1 MSIEKTKCRAR
12 VLGMQIS
19 CVPSPSTRKRAA
31 EGQLDLCLPQ
41 RVACEVWYHR
51 NARSNQKIHVAMAD
65 ACSRAGRKVQVRR
78 SARACGRVQG
88 RMGNLVDCARAKAG
102 MDMRPAG
109 GCADRCMHGG
119 RQGRACAAVGRG
131 GRVRT
136 NEQSRALEPMRAFK
150 PVRHA
155 GGGCQTTTVAYQCP
169 RFKAAPTT
177 SRAAPNRTST
187 ASTSNVNEK
196 PARKSSGHPS
206 T

>member
-1 MSIEKTKCRAR
+1 
-12 VLGMQIS
+12 MQTS
-19 CVPSPSTRKRAA
+19 CAPSPSTRKRAA

-51 NARSNQKIHVAMAD
+51 NARSNQKKTTLRWPVHA
-65 ACSRAGRKVQVRR
+65 RGPAGECR
-78 SARACGRVQG
+78 CDGRHG
-88 RMGNLVDCARAKAG
+88 R
-102 MDMRPAG
+102 AG
-109 GCADRCMHGG
+109 GCRGVWEISRTVHARRPAWTCGP
-119 RQGRACAAVGRG
+119 RAGARTGECAAVGRG
-131 GRVRT
+131 VRVRT
-136 NEQSRALEPMRAFK
+136 NEPSRALEPMRTLK

-155 GGGCQTTTVAYQCP
+155 GGGCQTTTVAHQRP

-196 PARKSSGHPS
+196 PARKSSGRPS

>member
-1 MSIEKTKCRAR
+1 
-12 VLGMQIS
+12 MQTS
-19 CVPSPSTRKRAA
+19 CAPSPSTRKHAA

-51 NARSNQKIHVAMAD
+51 NARSNQKKSTLRWPMHARGPAGECRCD
-65 ACSRAGRKVQVRR
+65 GRHGRAGECRGVWEISRTVHAQ
-78 SARACGRVQG
+78 
-88 RMGNLVDCARAKAG
+88 
-102 MDMRPAG
+102 RPAWTCG
-109 GCADRCMHGG
+109 PRAGARTG
-119 RQGRACAAVGRG
+119 ACAAVGRS

-155 GGGCQTTTVAYQCP
+155 GGGCQTATVAHQRP
-169 RFKAAPTT
+169 RFKTAPTT

-187 ASTSNVNEK
+187 ASTSNVNER
-196 PARKSSGHPS
+196 PARKSSGRPS

>member
-12 VLGMQIS
+12 VLGMQTS

-51 NARSNQKIHVAMAD
+51 NARSNQKNHVAMAG
-65 ACSRAGRKVQVRR
+65 ACARAGRRVQVRR

-88 RMGNLVDCARAKAG
+88 RMGDLEDCARAKAG
-102 MDMRPAG
+102 MGMRPAG
-109 GCADRCMHGG
+109 GCVDRCMRGG
-119 RQGRACAAVGRG
+119 RRG
-131 GRVRT
+131 VRVRT
-136 NEQSRALEPMRAFK
+136 NEPSRALEPMRTLK
-150 PVRHA
+150 PARHA
-155 GGGCQTTTVAYQCP
+155 GGGCQTATVAYQRP
-169 RFKAAPTT
+169 RFKTAPTT

-196 PARKSSGHPS
+196 PARKSSGRPS

>member
-1 MSIEKTKCRAR
+1 
-12 VLGMQIS
+12 MQTS
-19 CVPSPSTRKRAA
+19 CAPGPSTRKHAA

-51 NARSNQKIHVAMAD
+51 NARSNQKNHVAMAG
-65 ACSRAGRKVQVRR
+65 ACARAGRRVQMRR

-88 RMGNLVDCARAKAG
+88 RMGDLEDCARAKAG
-102 MDMRPAG
+102 MGMRPAG
-109 GCADRCMHGG
+109 GCVDRCMRGG
-119 RQGRACAAVGRG
+119 RRG

-155 GGGCQTTTVAYQCP
+155 GGGCQTATVAHQRP
-169 RFKAAPTT
+169 RFKTAPTT

-196 PARKSSGHPS
+196 PARKSSGRPS